1 MQFIEVSK
9 TLYRKRL
16 NIVIISF
23 VAALLVLSLGLGSTI
38 ISLLGDLA
46 IENSAGKMEVNNF
59 RYNILGVMLALL
71 VCVAVL
77 SQLKDTPY
85 FKEIY
90 YVWKLKQ
97 LHNKIYRKVKKI
109 KLAAKNE
116 VDALII
122 LKFYYHSR
130 KQVYLLDDN
139 TLTIPELDQEIIQLD
154 ETIANKSLT
163 ISLSQFKESLL
174 TSY

>member
-1 MQFIEVSK
+1 MQLLKVSK

-16 NIVIISF
+16 NIVIVSF
-23 VAALLVLSLGLGSTI
+23 VAALLVLSLSLGSAI
-38 ISLLGDLA
+38 IALFGDLA

-59 RYNILGVMLALL
+59 RYNISGVMLALL
-71 VCVAVL
+71 ICVAVL
-77 SQLKDTPY
+77 SQIIDKSY
-85 FKEIY
+85 FEEVY
-90 YVWKLKQ
+90 YVWKLKN

-109 KLAAKNE
+109 KLAAKND

-130 KQVYLLDDN
+130 RQVYLLDDN
-139 TLTIPELDQEIIQLD
+139 TLTISELDQEIKQLD
-154 ETIANKSLT
+154 ETIDNKNLT
-163 ISLSQFKESLL
+163 ISLSQFNESLL